1 MEEKVKKFFS
11 EIFVNTYDYPFIIG
25 FLEANGIYGVVPS
38 LKKKE
43 NRTCVNYEMFKEW
56 WKQNCAQKQP
66 KDADERVNEAKNGI
80 RSEENTRN
88 GKIEHIVVLGDKSY
102 AINIAEVLDD
112 FVKYNTEQAERSI
125 FVKPHFKDLRYFIRK
140 HIISDILDR

>member
-1 MEEKVKKFFS
+1 MKAKVKKLFS
-11 EIFVNTYDYPFIIG
+11 ETFVKTYDYPFIIG
-25 FLEANGIYGVVPS
+25 FLEANGINGIVPS
-38 LKKKE
+38 FEQNE
-43 NRTCVNYEMFKEW
+43 NRALLSYDKFKDW

-112 FVKYNTEQAERSI
+112 FVKYNTEQAERFI
-125 FVKPHFKDLRYFIRK
+125 FKRPHFKGLEYFIRK
-140 HIISDILDR
+140 HIVSDILD